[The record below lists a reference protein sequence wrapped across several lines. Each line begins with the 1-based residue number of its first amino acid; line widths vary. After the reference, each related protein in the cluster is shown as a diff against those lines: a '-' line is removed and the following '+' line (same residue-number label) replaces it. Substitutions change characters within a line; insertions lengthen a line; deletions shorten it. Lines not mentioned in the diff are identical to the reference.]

1 MNFHQ
6 PLVMGVLNV
15 TPDSFSDGGDF
26 IRLEAALDHAR
37 VLQIAGAD
45 IIDIGGE
52 STRPGAKRVTL
63 AEEQARVLPVI
74 EAIVAELGAKVSI
87 DTMNAETARLA
98 VGAGAAIINDVSG
111 GLADPEMFKV
121 AADTGATII
130 ISHWRGFSDQMDTL
144 ATYDDV
150 AAEVAAEL
158 KLRVDAALATGIK
171 QSQIVI
177 DPGLGFAKD
186 MQQNWKLVARLDK
199 LEELG
204 YPILVGA
211 SRKRFIAGVIEPDE
225 PTEVSNER
233 RDLATAVLTA
243 LLLQRKIW
251 GVRVHNV
258 LATIDAIRV
267 VAALREAEQS

>member
-26 IRLEAALDHAR
+26 IRIEAALDHAR

-45 IIDIGGE
+45 SIDVGGE

-98 VGAGAAIINDVSG
+98 VGAGASIINDVSG
-111 GLADPEMFKV
+111 GLADPDMFQV

-258 LATIDAIRV
+258 LATTDAIRV